1 VASHSCQSIIINHF
15 ENTVSYRSLVEVIKE
30 NFASHV
36 ISCFSGGGPV
46 AAAAAAASVLSTDPM
61 TMSAAM
67 AHAANVVR

>member
-1 VASHSCQSIIINHF
+1 MEILQV
-15 ENTVSYRSLVEVIKE
+15 VI
-30 NFASHV
+30 FY
-36 ISCFSGGGPV
+36 FSGGGPV